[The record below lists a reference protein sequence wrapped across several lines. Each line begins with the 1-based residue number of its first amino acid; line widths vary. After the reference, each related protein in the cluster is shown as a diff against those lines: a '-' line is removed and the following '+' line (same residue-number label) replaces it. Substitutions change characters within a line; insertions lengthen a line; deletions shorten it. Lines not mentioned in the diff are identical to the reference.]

1 MFGFSRLRSKNQAG
15 KRSQQQMMRH
25 HVHYA
30 KNPEL
35 YHCNVVHEQ
44 MSGMVRWMY
53 EKVDSDESE
62 QNKMNDFE
70 IRYDELQREGQM
82 YIGLV
87 ALLWQPRNLVN
98 QQ

>member
-1 MFGFSRLRSKNQAG
+1 
-15 KRSQQQMMRH
+15 
-25 HVHYA
+25 
-30 KNPEL
+30 
-35 YHCNVVHEQ
+35 
-44 MSGMVRWMY
+44 MVRWMY